1 MVVPEKALSLSSLI
15 KSIKGIGATRAD
27 AFSKIDIVNV
37 LDLISYY
44 PRKHLDRSTVL
55 PISKLNVNH
64 EATIIGKVE
73 TAGMR
78 RSKRRQYF
86 QAVLSDGKGMLT
98 LTWFNGARYIKKSI
112 TIGDRLAVSG
122 KVDFFNGLQMVHPEY
137 EKLKNDEDPVNSG
150 QIIPLYSIPAELNK
164 AGIDSRSI
172 RRMIKITFNNLKV
185 IPDHFPDHFKKDFNL
200 IPLDTAL
207 RNIHFSESEDK
218 LNAAIM
224 RLKFDEHFFLQL
236 LMAIRKSSSQ
246 RIGTKA
252 LKKIGPKFKI
262 ISESLDFEL
271 TNAQKKVIKEIKF
284 DLAQPFSMNRLLQGD
299 VGSGK
304 TIVSVLAATIAVAND
319 AQVAIMVPTEILAR
333 QHFESFKKHSENA
346 HMTCALLVGGTPAK
360 ERKNILNALEK
371 GQINIIIGTHAL
383 IQKDIIFRSLGFCII
398 DEQHRF
404 GVSQRNELISK
415 GSNPHLLAM
424 TATPIPRTLAIT
436 YHGDMDLSIID
447 EMPKNRIPVVTKVV
461 NEPRIEKVYQ
471 FMTDEVSKERQCMVV
486 YPLVK
491 ESEKSDLAAAVEMHS
506 YLSEKVFP
514 KLEVGLLHGK
524 MKKIEKDEVMGNF
537 KQNKINILIS
547 TTVIEVGID
556 IPNATVMLIEHAER
570 FGLTQLHQLRGRVGR
585 GSKKSYCILVHRKI
599 TESSKNRLKI
609 VESTNDGFKISDED
623 LKIRG
628 PGEFF
633 GIRQSGFL
641 KYKIANM
648 VTDGPI
654 IRNAREAAFTLVKKD
669 PSLSHQEHN
678 LIRNRLVNEYQEK
691 LQKVNIS

>member
-1 MVVPEKALSLSSLI
+1 MPEKALLLSSSI
-15 KSIKGIGATRAD
+15 KSIKGIGANRAD
-27 AFSKIDIVNV
+27 AFSTINIFTV

-44 PRKHLDRSTVL
+44 PRKYLDRSTVL
-55 PISKLNVNH
+55 SISKLNVNDD
-64 EATIIGKVE
+64 ATIIGKVE
-73 TAGMR
+73 AAEMR
-78 RSKRRQYF
+78 IGKRRQYF
-86 QAVLSDGKGMLT
+86 QAVLSDGKGMIT

-122 KVDFFNGLQMVHPEY
+122 KVDFFNGHQMVHPEY

-150 QIIPLYSIPAELNK
+150 KIIPLYSMSSELNK

-172 RRMIKITFNNLKV
+172 RRMIKIIFNDLKL
-185 IPDHFPDHFKKDFNL
+185 IPDHFSDNLKKDLKL
-200 IPLDTAL
+200 ISLDEAL
-207 RNIHFSESEDK
+207 RNIHFSESDNK
-218 LNAAIM
+218 LKEATN

-236 LMAIRKSSSQ
+236 LMAIRKSSYQ
-246 RIGTKA
+246 RIETKA

-262 ISESLDFEL
+262 LSESLDFEL
-271 TNAQKKVIKEIKF
+271 TNAQKKVIKEIKT

-304 TIVSVLAATIAVAND
+304 TIVSILATTIAVANE

-333 QHFESFKKHSENA
+333 QHFESFKKHSEIS
-346 HMTCALLVGGTPAK
+346 HMTCALLVGGTRAK
-360 ERKNILNALEK
+360 ERVNILNALEK

-383 IQKDIIFRSLGFCII
+383 IQKDIIFKSLGFCII

-404 GVSQRNELISK
+404 GVSQRAELISK
-415 GSNPHLLAM
+415 GSNPHVLAM

-447 EMPKNRIPVVTKVV
+447 EMPKNRIPVVTKIV
-461 NEPRIEKVYQ
+461 NEPRMTKVYK
-471 FMTDEVSKERQCMVV
+471 FLKDEVSKERQCMIV

-491 ESEKSDLAAAVEMHS
+491 ESEKSDLAAAVEMYS
-506 YLSEKVFP
+506 YLSENVFSG
-514 KLEVGLLHGK
+514 LVVGLLHGK
-524 MKKIEKDEVMGNF
+524 MKKEEKDEVMSNF

-585 GSKKSYCILVHRKI
+585 GSEKSYCILVHRKI
-599 TESSKNRLKI
+599 TQNSKKRLKI
-609 VESTNDGFKISDED
+609 MESTNDGFKISDED

-654 IRNAREAAFTLVKKD
+654 LRSAREAAISLVKRD
-669 PSLSHQEHN
+669 ATLSHQEHN
-678 LIRNRLVNEYQEK
+678 LIRNRLVEEYREK
-691 LQKVNIS
+691 LQKINLS

>member
-1 MVVPEKALSLSSLI
+1 MPEKALSLTSSI
-15 KSIKGIGATRAD
+15 ISIKGIGATRAD
-27 AFSKIDIVNV
+27 AFSTINISTV

-44 PRKHLDRSTVL
+44 PRKYLDRSTVL
-55 PISKLNVNH
+55 PISKLNVN
-64 EATIIGKVE
+64 EDVTIIGKVE
-73 TAGMR
+73 AAGMR
-78 RSKRRQYF
+78 RGKRRQYF
-86 QAVLSDGKGMLT
+86 QAILSDGKGVVT
-98 LTWFNGARYIKKSI
+98 LTWFNGARFIKKSI
-112 TIGDRLAVSG
+112 SVGDRLAVSG
-122 KVDFFNGLQMVHPEY
+122 KVDFFNGFQLVHPEY
-137 EKLKNDEDPVNSG
+137 EKLKEDEDPVNSG
-150 QIIPLYSIPAELNK
+150 KIIPLYSIPSELNK

-172 RRMIKITFNNLKV
+172 RRMIKIIFNNLKV
-185 IPDHFPDHFKKDFNL
+185 IPDHFSDHFRKDFKL
-200 IPLDTAL
+200 ITLDKAL
-207 RNIHFSESEDK
+207 RNIHFSESEHR
-218 LNAAIM
+218 LNEAVN

-236 LMAIRKSSSQ
+236 LMAIRKNSYH
-246 RIGTKA
+246 RIETKA

-262 ISESLDFEL
+262 ISENLDFEL
-271 TNAQKKVIKEIKF
+271 TNAQKKVIKEIKS
-284 DLAQPFSMNRLLQGD
+284 DLAKPFSMNRLLQGD

-304 TIVSVLAATIAVAND
+304 TIVSVLAATIAVANS

-333 QHFESFKKHSENA
+333 QHFDSFKKHSEIA
-346 HMTCALLVGGTPAK
+346 HMTCALLVGGTRVK
-360 ERKNILNALEK
+360 ERRNILNALEN

-383 IQKDIIFRSLGFCII
+383 IQKDIVFKSLGFCII

-404 GVSQRNELISK
+404 GVSQRSKLISK

-447 EMPKNRIPVVTKVV
+447 EMPKNRIPVVTKIVH
-461 NEPRIEKVYQ
+461 EARMSKVYN
-471 FMTDEVSKERQCMVV
+471 FLTDEVSEGRQCMVV

-491 ESEKSDLAAAVEMHS
+491 ESEKSDLAAAVEMYA

-514 KLEVGLLHGK
+514 GLKVGLLHGK
-524 MKKIEKDEVMGNF
+524 MKKEEKDEVMINF

-585 GSKKSYCILVHRKI
+585 GSEKSYCILVHRKV
-599 TESSKNRLKI
+599 TENSKKRLKI
-609 VESTNDGFKISDED
+609 MESTSDGFKISDED

-654 IRNAREAAFTLVKKD
+654 LRSARKAAFSLVEKD
-669 PSLSHQEHN
+669 ATLSHQEHN
-678 LIRNRLVNEYQEK
+678 LIRDRLVNEYQEK
-691 LQKVNIS
+691 LQKINIS